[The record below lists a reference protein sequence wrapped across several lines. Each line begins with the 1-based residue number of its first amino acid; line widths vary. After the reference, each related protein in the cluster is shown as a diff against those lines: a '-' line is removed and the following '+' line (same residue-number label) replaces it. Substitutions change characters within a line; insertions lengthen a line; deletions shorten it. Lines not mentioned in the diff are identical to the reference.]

1 MAVVAVGAAP
11 SSLQFTARNIAPT
24 SEQLAIQTAIDRT
37 IIVEANAGAAKTTTL
52 ALRLA
57 QAWNRGVDPRACLAL
72 TYTPAACEALAAA
85 LAKIGVPPPV
95 VRQFRVETF
104 ESFARVVLA
113 ELEGSDAALKPD
125 AQALKPMVW
134 QAIEQVAGNAR
145 ERWRDDLVVPS
156 LGDNAA
162 IEEFLRVD
170 LELKGRMVLDMHEL
184 EGPPTPADA
193 EALGVSYTWLK
204 VFQAYEGMRRTIH
217 AEQPTFRGP
226 FDATY
231 DLARLVLQGELPSTV
246 RAWPSRPSVLVVDE
260 MHDVNQAMHLILA
273 KLVDASA
280 FFVGVGD
287 VDQVIYSA
295 AGADAKF
302 LHNELERSTGRR
314 VVRYPLTASFRF
326 DKSLARAV
334 TRFKQKRCASE
345 SAHAT
350 TIVKHVYA
358 DEPAAR
364 CEDLLV
370 AQVRKWKAAR
380 EKLSGFAVLLRHPH
394 QSVALENALLAA
406 DIPYMTRGF
415 ESYLLRPE
423 ILLIR
428 GLLAV
433 ATDRFTGIQDA
444 PMRRR
449 LVEAMVFCCDV
460 KISQANLQGLS
471 QAAFLKQSVDAV
483 IANPVILSSFFER
496 HVLEGVE
503 PSVARRLR
511 AAIALAR
518 DASGAGLLS
527 DMIATLQLDVL
538 AASAFVE
545 ADRRDEV
552 RGNLRGLIRSA
563 ERYATPADFFQSLN
577 DAEVKQRG
585 LKSTANRVILA
596 DVASVKGLEFDHVAL
611 AYLRQGEFPNPHGA
625 SLAEDNLFYVGMTR
639 ARRVLGLYAHRDQP
653 SAFLNR
659 LA

>member
-1 MAVVAVGAAP
+1 MGVAAVGAAP
-11 SSLQFTARNIAPT
+11 SSLQFTARNVEPT
-24 SEQLAIQTAIDRT
+24 PEQLAIQTAIDRT

-72 TYTPAACEALAAA
+72 TYTPAACEALVAA
-85 LAKIGVPPPV
+85 LAKIGVPMPV

-104 ESFARVVLA
+104 ESFARMVLA

-125 AQALKPMVW
+125 AQALKPWVW
-134 QAIEQVAGNAR
+134 QAIEQVAGSER
-145 ERWRDDLVVPS
+145 ERWRDDLVIPAF
-156 LGDNAA
+156 GDNAA

-170 LELKGRMVLDMHEL
+170 QELKGRMVLDMHEL
-184 EGPPTPADA
+184 EGPATPADA

-204 VFQAYEGMRRTIH
+204 VFQAYEGIRRTIH
-217 AEQPTFRGP
+217 AEQPIFRGP

-231 DLARLVLQGELPSTV
+231 DLARLVWQAEVPATV
-246 RAWPSRPSVLVVDE
+246 RTWPTRPNVLVVDE

-273 KLVDASA
+273 RLVEASA

-302 LHNELERSTGRR
+302 LKDELERSTGRR

-334 TRFKQKRCASE
+334 ARFKQKKCASA
-345 SAHAT
+345 SSHSTA
-350 TIVKHVYA
+350 IVKHVYT
-358 DEPAAR
+358 DEPSAS

-370 AQVRKWKAAR
+370 GEIRKWKGAR
-380 EKLSGFAVLLRHPH
+380 EKLSGFAVLLRHSH

-406 DIPYMTRGF
+406 DIPYVTRGF

-460 KISQANLQGLS
+460 KISQANLRGLS

-511 AAIALAR
+511 AAVALAR
-518 DASGAGLLS
+518 DASGAGLLA

-538 AASAFVE
+538 AANAFVE
-545 ADRRDEV
+545 AERRDEV

-563 ERYATPADFFQSLN
+563 DRYATPADFFQSLN

-585 LKSTANRVILA
+585 LKSTSNRVVLA

-611 AYLRQGEFPNPHGA
+611 AYLRQGEFPNPQGA
-625 SLAEDNLFYVGMTR
+625 PLAEDNLFYVGMTR
-639 ARRVLGLYAHRDQP
+639 ARRVLSLYAHRDKP
-653 SAFLNR
+653 SAFLSR